1 MGGKRT
7 AYMQT
12 HSRAKEAVRNFHV
25 PLPESIYHELKAES
39 EQSQRSANAL
49 AREAIEQW
57 LEARRRD
64 RLDQAIREYVD
75 AMAGS
80 GADLDPDLEAA
91 SLEIIGHDE

>member
-1 MGGKRT
+1 
-7 AYMQT
+7 
-12 HSRAKEAVRNFHV
+12 
-25 PLPESIYHELKAES
+25 LKAES
-39 EQSQRSANAL
+39 EHSRRSANAL

-91 SLEIIGHDE
+91 SLDVIGHDE